1 MSTASGLV
9 VLVMREQSVS
19 MKKRVLKPAIG
30 DFTGSY
36 SELLH
41 ARRVEIS
48 ISVCKR
54 EDVRMSVEK
63 KRGKGK
69 M

>member
-48 ISVCKR
+48 ISV
-54 EDVRMSVEK
+54 
-63 KRGKGK
+63 
-69 M
+69 